1 MNQLID
7 VKAVA
12 PPKQSVPRKGSGQVA
27 STEEYQALYRQSIE
41 NPTLFFGEQARK
53 LLHWYRDFD
62 TVVSGDF
69 YGFSNPPSWFN
80 GGLINACYNA
90 VDRHAN
96 ETPNQVALIY
106 EADDERLNYNVTYEE
121 LLARVCQTAQMLKSI
136 GVKKGDIVTVYMP
149 TIPETVYTI
158 LAICRIGAMFSLVF
172 AGFSPNSLRDRIQH
186 ANSRVVITTDQALRG
201 GKVVETKNLVDQALE
216 GTDCVEHVVVVER
229 TGAKV
234 NMVEGRDF
242 SYNKTVPTFG
252 VYCPVEW
259 VDSEHP
265 FFLMYTSG
273 STGKPKGLQ
282 QSTAG
287 FLLGTVLSSKHVFGV
302 SQGDVY
308 FCAADVG
315 WVLGLS
321 HAIFGPL
328 LNHATSIIFESTPL
342 HPTPTRLFDVIDRHK
357 ATHLY
362 TAPTVLR
369 LLRQHDE
376 GQIKKYDLSSLR
388 CLGTAGEPIAKD
400 VWEWY
405 FNEVGRRRCSIC
417 DTYWLTESCMVMLT
431 TIPGVSNMKPG
442 AAGMP
447 FFGVKPKLLDDKGHE
462 ITSRPA
468 EGTLVFKNPWPS
480 MARTVRG
487 DHQRYQETYLKPF
500 PGYFFTGDGAVFDK
514 NNTIFITGRVDDVV
528 NVSGHRISTAE
539 IESAIMTAQA
549 ENLSIASETA
559 VIGVNDDV
567 TGQALNAFIVLEP
580 HFQDKGHAKVVE
592 HAIEHVAKGI
602 GKFAVPK
609 KLFLVKDLPK
619 TRSGKIMRR
628 VLRKIASGE
637 EDQLSDLSTLS
648 EPAVIDHIVQVV
660 KASSSQPRARL

>member
-7 VKAVA
+7 VRAVA
-12 PPKQSVPRKGSGQVA
+12 PPKHSYPRKGSGQVA
-27 STEEYQALYRQSIE
+27 SAEQYKALYQQSIE
-41 NPTLFFGEQARK
+41 RPEEFFRKQALD
-53 LLHWYRDFD
+53 LLDWHREFD
-62 TVVSGDF
+62 TVLDGDF
-69 YGFSNPPSWFN
+69 YGFTDPPHWFAN
-80 GGLINACYNA
+80 GLINACYNA

-96 ETPNQVALIY
+96 KTPNQVALIY
-106 EADDERLNYNVTYEE
+106 EADDPSLNYKVTYEE
-121 LLARVCQTAQMLKSI
+121 LLARVCQTAELLKSV
-136 GVKKGDIVTVYMP
+136 GVRKGDIVTVYMP

-158 LAICRIGAMFSLVF
+158 LAISRIGAMFSLVF
-172 AGFSPNSLRDRIQH
+172 AGFSPTSLRDRIV
-186 ANSRVVITTDQALRG
+186 AADSKVVITTDQALRG
-201 GKVVETKNLVDQALE
+201 GKVVETKQLVDKALE
-216 GTDCVEHVVVVER
+216 GETCVEKVLVVRR
-229 TGAKV
+229 TGAPV
-234 NMVEGRDF
+234 NMVEGRDV
-242 SYNKTVPTFG
+242 SYNTEVVKFG
-252 VYCPVEW
+252 IYCPCEF

-273 STGKPKGLQ
+273 STGLPKGLQ

-287 FLLGTVLSSKHVFGV
+287 FLLGTVMSSKHVFGV

-328 LNHATSIIFESTPL
+328 LNHATTIIFESTPL
-342 HPTPTRLFDVIDRHK
+342 HPTPNRLYEVIDRHK

-369 LLRQHDE
+369 LLRQHDN
-376 GQIKKYDLSSLR
+376 GDLKKFDLSSLR
-388 CLGTAGEPIAKD
+388 NLGTAGEPIAKD

-405 FNEVGRRRCSIC
+405 FNELGRRRCSIC

-431 TIPGVSNMKPG
+431 TITGVHNMKPG

-447 FFGVKPKLLDDKGHE
+447 FFGVKPKLLDDKGAE
-462 ITSRPA
+462 ITTRPA
-468 EGTLVFKNPWPS
+468 EGILVFKNPWPS

-487 DHQRYQETYLKPF
+487 DHRRYQETYLKPF
-500 PGYFFTGDGAVFDK
+500 PGHFFTGDGAVFDK
-514 NNTIFITGRVDDVV
+514 DNSIFITGRVDDVV

-549 ENLSIASETA
+549 EDQSIAAEVA
-559 VIGVNDDV
+559 VVGIADEV
-567 TGQALNAFIVLEP
+567 TGQSLVAFLVLEQY
-580 HFQDKGHAKVVE
+580 FKAKGNTNVIE
-592 HAIEHVAKGI
+592 HAIQHVAQGI

-609 KLFLVKDLPK
+609 RLFLVNDLPK

-637 EDQLSDLSTLS
+637 HDQLNDLSTLND
-648 EPAVIDHIVQVV
+648 PAVIDHLIDVV
-660 KASSSQPRARL
+660 HGSRIRQSRL